1 MLLLVAGVLLWSFA
15 HLFKRLAPDARAAMG
30 GAGRGIM
37 SIAILASMALMY
49 LGYSHAPNDFYWER
63 SPGAVGINN
72 VLMLLAIY
80 LMVAAA
86 TKSWITASIRH
97 PQLTAIKSWSLGHL
111 LVNGDSASI
120 VLFGGLLAWAIISV
134 IIINK
139 QDGKPPLSVET
150 SAGRE
155 VMTGL
160 SAVLAF
166 GGVAFIHISMGY
178 PVFG

>member
-1 MLLLVAGVLLWSFA
+1 MLLLVAGVLLWTIA
-15 HLFKRLAPDARAAMG
+15 HLFKRVAPDARAAMG

-37 SIAILASMALMY
+37 SIAILASLVLMY
-49 LGYSHAPNDFYWER
+49 LGYSHAQADFYWGR
-63 SPGAVGINN
+63 SPEGVVINN

-80 LMVAAA
+80 LMVAAT

-97 PQLTAIKSWSLGHL
+97 PQLTAIKSWSIGHL
-111 LVNGDSASI
+111 VVNGDSASI
-120 VLFGGLLAWAIISV
+120 VLFGGLLVWAVISV
-134 IIINK
+134 VVINK
-139 QDGKPPLSVET
+139 QDGKPALLAET

-155 VMTGL
+155 VMTAL

-166 GGVAFIHISMGY
+166 GGIAFIHIYMGY